1 MAKEKNDKAEAAA
14 KVEPSPEEAAAKGK
28 KKKLLLLIIG
38 GAVATIGI
46 GGGAAFFLMKGSDK
60 PAAPAGEQPAE
71 QAAEP
76 ADAKK
81 DESKKDAP
89 AAAKK
94 EEPKKDAKG
103 DAKKDDKASAATD
116 KKDGEAIPPKLPANV
131 EIGCTHQFKSFNLNL
146 GNPLENRYIRLE
158 LALEHGCA
166 EEDKNEVKLR
176 EPQLRDAIINVISKK
191 TREFLLSPDGKAQL
205 TYEIRNQ
212 VNQRMSRPVKD
223 VYITDILI
231 E

>member
-1 MAKEKNDKAEAAA
+1 M
-14 KVEPSPEEAAAKGK
+14 
-28 KKKLLLLIIG
+28 LIIIG

-46 GGGAAFFLMKGSDK
+46 GGGAAFFLMKGSDHPAPPAGETAEEHATEHADPK
-60 PAAPAGEQPAE
+60 KDEAKKDDHAAPKKDDHAEPKKDDHAEAKKDDHAAPAG
-71 QAAEP
+71 
-76 ADAKK
+76 D
-81 DESKKDAP
+81 
-89 AAAKK
+89 
-94 EEPKKDAKG
+94 KKDAK
-103 DAKKDDKASAATD
+103 DV
-116 KKDGEAIPPKLPANV
+116 PPKLPANV
-131 EIGCTHQFKSFNLNL
+131 DIGCTHQFKSFNLNL

-158 LALEHGCA
+158 LAVEHGCA
-166 EEDKNEVKLR
+166 EEDKNEIKLR

-212 VNQRMSRPVKD
+212 INQRMSRPVKD

>member
-14 KVEPSPEEAAAKGK
+14 KVELSPEEAAAKAK
-28 KKKLLLLIIG
+28 KKKLLLIIIG

-60 PAAPAGEQPAE
+60 PAAPAGEHAE
-71 QAAEP
+71 EAGAEHADPKKEESKDEKAAPKKEE
-76 ADAKK
+76 AKK
-81 DESKKDAP
+81 DE
-89 AAAKK
+89 
-94 EEPKKDAKG
+94 KG
-103 DAKKDDKASAATD
+103 DAKKDEKSASGD
-116 KKDGEAIPPKLPANV
+116 KKDDKDIPPKLPANV
-131 EIGCTHQFKSFNLNL
+131 DIGCTHQFKSFNLNL

-212 VNQRMSRPVKD
+212 INQRMSRPVKD

>member
-1 MAKEKNDKAEAAA
+1 MAKEKNDKAEAAPKA
-14 KVEPSPEEAAAKGK
+14 ELSPEEVAAKAK
-28 KKKLLLLIIG
+28 KKKLLIIIIA
-38 GAVATIGI
+38 GAIATIGL
-46 GGGAAFFLMKGSDK
+46 GGGVAFFLTKGSDN
-60 PAAPAGEQPAE
+60 PSASVAE
-71 QAAEP
+71 NNDGAEGSNQDP
-76 ADAKK
+76 SKSENKNVSADNKSVPSPEK
-81 DESKKDAP
+81 TDSKDAP
-89 AAAKK
+89 
-94 EEPKKDAKG
+94 
-103 DAKKDDKASAATD
+103 SA
-116 KKDGEAIPPKLPANV
+116 KLPQNV
-131 EIGCTHQFKSFNLNL
+131 DIGCTHQFKSFNLNL

-166 EEDKNEVKLR
+166 EEEKNEVKLR

>member
-1 MAKEKNDKAEAAA
+1 M
-14 KVEPSPEEAAAKGK
+14 
-28 KKKLLLLIIG
+28 KKLLLIIIA

-46 GGGAAFFLMKGSDK
+46 GGGVAFFLTKGSDS
-60 PAAPAGEQPAE
+60 PTEPTAEEQ
-71 QAAEP
+71 

-81 DESKKDAP
+81 DDP
-89 AAAKK
+89 KK
-94 EEPKKDAKG
+94 EEPKKEEPKKEEAKKDAAP
-103 DAKKDDKASAATD
+103 DAKKDDKAAAATD
-116 KKDGEAIPPKLPANV
+116 KKDGKEAVPVKLPANV
-131 EIGCTHQFKSFNLNL
+131 DIGCTHQFKSFNLNL

-166 EEDKNEVKLR
+166 EEDKNELKLR

>member
-1 MAKEKNDKAEAAA
+1 MAKEKNEKAEATP
-14 KVEPSPEEAAAKGK
+14 KVELSPEEAAAKAK
-28 KKKLLLLIIG
+28 KKKLLLIIIA

-46 GGGAAFFLMKGSDK
+46 GGGVAFFLTKGSSENPPSA
-60 PAAPAGEQPAE
+60 PAAESAE
-71 QAAEP
+71 VKSAETAADPKKEE
-76 ADAKK
+76 AKKEEGKDAKK
-81 DESKKDAP
+81 DEK
-89 AAAKK
+89 
-94 EEPKKDAKG
+94 
-103 DAKKDDKASAATD
+103 SATGTE
-116 KKDGEAIPPKLPANV
+116 KKDGKDAVPVKLPQNV
-131 EIGCTHQFKSFNLNL
+131 DIGCTHQFKSFNLNL

-212 VNQRMSRPVKD
+212 INQRMSRPVKD

>member
-1 MAKEKNDKAEAAA
+1 MAKEKNDKADAPA
-14 KVEPSPEEAAAKGK
+14 KVELSPEEAAAKTK
-28 KKKLLLLIIG
+28 KKKLLLIIIG

-46 GGGAAFFLMKGSDK
+46 GGGAAFFLMKGSDQ
-60 PAAPAGEQPAE
+60 PPPPAGEHKE
-71 QAAEP
+71 EHAEP
-76 ADAKK
+76 NKDDTKKDDNAAPKK
-81 DESKKDAP
+81 DE
-89 AAAKK
+89 AKK
-94 EEPKKDAKG
+94 EAPA
-103 DAKKDDKASAATD
+103 DAKKDDKAAATD
-116 KKDGEAIPPKLPANV
+116 KKDAKDVPPKLPDNV
-131 EIGCTHQFKSFNLNL
+131 DIGCTHQFKSFNLNL

>member
-14 KVEPSPEEAAAKGK
+14 KVELSPEEAAAKAK
-28 KKKLLLLIIG
+28 KKKLLLIIIG

-60 PAAPAGEQPAE
+60 PAAPAGEHAE
-71 QAAEP
+71 EAGAEH
-76 ADAKK
+76 ADPKKEEGKKEDPSAPKKEEAKK
-81 DESKKDAP
+81 DE
-89 AAAKK
+89 
-94 EEPKKDAKG
+94 KG
-103 DAKKDDKASAATD
+103 DAKKDEKSASAD
-116 KKDGEAIPPKLPANV
+116 KKDDKDVPPKLPANV
-131 EIGCTHQFKSFNLNL
+131 DIGCTHQFKSFNLNL

-212 VNQRMSRPVKD
+212 INQRMSRPVKD

>member
-1 MAKEKNDKAEAAA
+1 MAKEKTDEAEAAA
-14 KVEPSPEEAAAKGK
+14 KVELSPEEAAAKAK
-28 KKKLLLLIIG
+28 KKKLLLIIIA

-46 GGGAAFFLMKGSDK
+46 GGGVVFFLTKGGSDPAHP
-60 PAAPAGEQPAE
+60 PAAHGEE
-71 QAAEP
+71 H
-76 ADAKK
+76 ADPKK
-81 DESKKDAP
+81 DEHKTDEQ
-89 AAAKK
+89 KK
-94 EEPKKDAKG
+94 EEPKKDEAKKDAEP
-103 DAKKDDKASAATD
+103 DAKKDDKAAAGE
-116 KKDGEAIPPKLPANV
+116 KKDGKEAVPVKLPANV
-131 EIGCTHQFKSFNLNL
+131 DIGCTHQFKSFNLNL

-166 EEDKNEVKLR
+166 EEDKNELKLR

-191 TREFLLSPDGKAQL
+191 TREFILSPDGKAQL